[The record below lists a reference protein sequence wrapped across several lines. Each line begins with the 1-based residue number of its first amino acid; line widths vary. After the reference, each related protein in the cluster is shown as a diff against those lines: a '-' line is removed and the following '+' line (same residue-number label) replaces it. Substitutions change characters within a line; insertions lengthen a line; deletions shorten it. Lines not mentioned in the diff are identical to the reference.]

1 MAKNKTISGISDIP
15 LADWKNHPDLFSDSL
30 WLLGN
35 RDNSGHHTGHYHG
48 NFVPQIPNQLIRRF
62 TAAGDVILDP
72 FLGSG
77 TTAIEALRLGR
88 SAVGVELLPE
98 VAEGAQALAAG
109 QQKDSPAGAEVFYE
123 IITGDSAAPGITG
136 QIKTTLAAHGKKHVN
151 LILLHP
157 PYHDIIKFSSDPR
170 CLSNT
175 ASNNKFYSAMSAVVG
190 NCLEF
195 LPKNYYLAVVISDKY
210 ANSQW
215 EPLGFGVM
223 NEILQQHKDL
233 ILKSIIVK
241 NMMNNRAKRNNES
254 LWRYRALGG
263 GFYIFKHEYILLFQK
278 KR

>member
-15 LADWKNHPDLFSDSL
+15 LSDWKNHEDLFSDSL

-35 RDNSGHHTGHYHG
+35 RDNSGHHSGHYHG
-48 NFVPQIPNQLIRRF
+48 NFVPQIPHQLMRRF
-62 TAAGDVILDP
+62 TAAGDVVLDC

-88 SAVGVELLPE
+88 SALGIELLPE
-98 VAEGAQALAAG
+98 VATAAEELAAA
-109 QQKDSPAGAEVFYE
+109 QLKDSPDPKVFYE
-123 IITGDSAAPGITG
+123 IITGDSAAAACTG
-136 QIKTTLAAHGKKHVN
+136 QIKSALANHGKKHVN

-157 PYHDIIKFSSDPR
+157 PYHDIIKFSADPR
-170 CLSNT
+170 CLSNAET
-175 ASNNKFYSAMSAVVG
+175 SANFYAQMSTVVG

-195 LPKNYYLAVVISDKY
+195 LPKNYYIAVVIGDKY

-223 NEILQQHKDL
+223 NKILTEHKNL